1 MQLAVRSVFEIRT
14 TRPVRALLLKGA
26 SRNATNK
33 KDETCIDLIKPETP
47 HNLKL
52 ELQQMLKV
60 PRYIECFMIKTP
72 LVPLQKNHKTQLL
85 FIGLFLLILSTQI
98 LLVIPSKSSFAFL
111 IV

>member
-1 MQLAVRSVFEIRT
+1 LQLAVRSVFEIRT

-47 HNLKL
+47 
-52 ELQQMLKV
+52 QQMLKV

-111 IV
+111 SV